1 MKEKFISKD
10 RCILILDTSYTLKMF
25 KERHLERALESR
37 KLGGYFSLVISVHPL
52 VGLFETGD
60 SRYGKPVINHLDESH
75 IFIEGKIGVS
85 RLFNWFPHINF
96 IFSQLQL
103 IIFLIKYSRLYKVQA
118 IRVGDPYYL
127 GILGFILSRIL
138 SLPLVARIGFR
149 FDELVR
155 VTGKPVMARI
165 FKYRW
170 IEKIIEKFVFSKCDL
185 IAGANEDN
193 MLYAIE
199 NGGRKSVATIFRYGN
214 LLHASH
220 WQEPDNRMCADNLLA
235 EFGILG
241 ERFAITVARLEPM
254 KYVEDA
260 VRALAEFHRRGYMI
274 KWLLVGDGLLRK
286 NLQDLASS
294 LGIGNEVIF
303 AGNRTQDWLASVLPR
318 ATVVISPHMGRALA
332 EAALA
337 SLPIIAFDY
346 DWQREIV
353 IDGHTGY
360 LVPHQDWLGLSD
372 KLESVFLEPKRAREM
387 GENARKLVLDMMDPE
402 KLEIHEQ
409 NQYTKLFEKFSDYKR
424 VN

>member
-1 MKEKFISKD
+1 
-10 RCILILDTSYTLKMF
+10 
-25 KERHLERALESR
+25 
-37 KLGGYFSLVISVHPL
+37 
-52 VGLFETGD
+52 
-60 SRYGKPVINHLDESH
+60 
-75 IFIEGKIGVS
+75 
-85 RLFNWFPHINF
+85 
-96 IFSQLQL
+96 
-103 IIFLIKYSRLYKVQA
+103 
-118 IRVGDPYYL
+118 L